1 MPPRQLAGSINVF
14 SGFTDDALK
23 TRLVNVGAI
32 VMASVSG
39 KTDIVIAHDLHAHW
53 SRCVAQPK
61 AVAIAKKKGINLY
74 DIKTFRKMYF
84 APRIRHTLTYS
95 SSSDV

>member
-1 MPPRQLAGSINVF
+1 MPKPLTGSTIVF

-23 TRLVNVGAI
+23 ARLVNVGAI

-39 KTDIVIAHDLHAHW
+39 NTDIVIAHDLPAHW

-61 AVAIAKKKGINLY
+61 AVAIAKKKGITLY
-74 DIKTFRKMYF
+74 DIITFRKLYF
-84 APRIRHTLTYS
+84 GPRIRHT
-95 SSSDV
+95 